1 MKNLQIRFVALAV
14 IIGFCSGCNTGNESA
29 TVIFNQNLSE
39 GWSIASTKDIDVA
52 GDIIS
57 RPGFDVSKWYKTTVP
72 STVMAAL
79 IANNEYPDI
88 FMGEN
93 INKVDTARF
102 RTSWWYRNEFNVDDP
117 AKNTVLVFEGINY
130 RANIWGFQ
138 KLGVERIL
146 SISAVGC
153 IKKGLK
159 PGDIVILDQVIDMT
173 KSRRSTFYDGKEG
186 VVHIDFTEPYCPEL
200 RQIMIKAGKRIKV
213 PVKDGST
220 YVAVEGPRLES
231 AAEIESF
238 SILGGDVV
246 GMTGMPE
253 ASLAREVEICYSGIS
268 VVANY
273 AAGISKN
280 RLTVSEVMLA
290 MRSST
295 EKLKLLLKE
304 AFPLISDKINCTC
317 GKTLADAKI

>member
-1 MKNLQIRFVALAV
+1 MSKIG
-14 IIGFCSGCNTGNESA
+14 IIGGSGLYEIKGLVHKSRKKIKTPFGKPSDEYLTGEIGD
-29 TVIFNQNLSE
+29 VKIIFLPRH
-39 GWSIASTKDIDVA
+39 GKHHDI
-52 GDIIS
+52 
-57 RPGFDVSKWYKTTVP
+57 PP
-72 STVMAAL
+72 HM
-79 IANNEYPDI
+79 
-88 FMGEN
+88 
-93 INKVDTARF
+93 
-102 RTSWWYRNEFNVDDP
+102 
-117 AKNTVLVFEGINY
+117 INY
-130 RANIWGFQ
+130 RANIWGFK
-138 KLGVERIL
+138 KLGIERIL

-200 RQIMIKAGKRIKV
+200 RQIMIMAGKRIKV

-231 AAEIESF
+231 SAEIKSF

-253 ASLAREVEICYSGIS
+253 ASLARELEICYSGIS

-304 AFPLISDKINCTC
+304 VFATVPAKRKCTC
-317 GKTLADAKI
+317 GEALKEAKI